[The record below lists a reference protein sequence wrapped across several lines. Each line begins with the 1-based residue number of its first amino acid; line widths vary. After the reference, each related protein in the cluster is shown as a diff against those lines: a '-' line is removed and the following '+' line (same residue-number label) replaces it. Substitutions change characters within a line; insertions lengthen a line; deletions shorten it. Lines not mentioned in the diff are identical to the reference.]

1 MLHAVLSIL
10 KGYNRTV
17 LPYMLWEIQDFHENQ
32 DFPRSRK
39 ANSCRTTSTQKTKQ
53 RRWGNFTQEP
63 LQLQS
68 NKKCKVRRSV
78 GKPFLVWGVYNCRDF
93 VSCKRQNCLLGES
106 RTMCVLLV
114 LFEPLL
120 TLVL

>member
-1 MLHAVLSIL
+1 MLHAVLSSL
-10 KGYNRTV
+10 TGYSRTA
-17 LPYMLWEIQDFHENQ
+17 LPYMLWEIRDFHENQ

-39 ANSCRTTSTQKTKQ
+39 ANSFRPTSTQKTKQ

-63 LQLQS
+63 PQLQS

-93 VSCKRQNCLLGES
+93 VSSRRQNCLLGES
-106 RTMCVLLV
+106 RTMRVLV
-114 LFEPLL
+114 VFEPLL

>member
-1 MLHAVLSIL
+1 MLHAVLSSL
-10 KGYNRTV
+10 TGYSRTA
-17 LPYMLWEIQDFHENQ
+17 LPYMFWEIRDFHVSQ

-39 ANSCRTTSTQKTKQ
+39 ANSFRTTSTQKTKQ

-68 NKKCKVRRSV
+68 KKCKVRRSV

-93 VSCKRQNCLLGES
+93 VSCRRQNCLLGES
-106 RTMCVLLV
+106 RTMRVYLCLSRC
-114 LFEPLL
+114 
-120 TLVL
+120 